1 MREILG
7 PAAPREHEP
16 CLEER
21 QIETR
26 AVEGHD
32 AGRPCEEGPE
42 GRQERRLVVEV
53 AHEVLRQHEPVALEP
68 ARADEKGAGAGAARE
83 PRRRGVEEEEPARV
97 TGRRL
102 CARQR
107 AQEAEGRLEGRAQR
121 VAAVAMGERE
131 LPADDEDLTLARVV
145 ELAAEYFVG

>member
-68 ARADEKGAGAGAARE
+68 ARADEKGAGAGAAR
-83 PRRRGVEEEEPARV
+83 RSEEHTSELQSPTNLV
-97 TGRRL
+97 CRL
-102 CARQR
+102 
-107 AQEAEGRLEGRAQR
+107 L
-121 VAAVAMGERE
+121 
-131 LPADDEDLTLARVV
+131 L
-145 ELAAEYFVG
+145 